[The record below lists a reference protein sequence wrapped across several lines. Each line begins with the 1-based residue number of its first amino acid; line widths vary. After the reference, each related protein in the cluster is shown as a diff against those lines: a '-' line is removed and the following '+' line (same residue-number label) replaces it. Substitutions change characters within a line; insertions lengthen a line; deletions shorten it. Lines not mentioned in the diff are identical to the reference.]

1 MSRLSNG
8 ISIYR
13 TEDQNMIK
21 WMYCRS
27 MSNMKILVPTAN
39 VYASYYVETV
49 VVVAAIELNLR
60 TLSFECI
67 EPKPNKS
74 VRVRH
79 GWHSFEIL
87 SLKLEMKKKKTK
99 KNILSHLANQQICH
113 LVTYLTNRMTEKK
126 IFTYA

>member
-60 TLSFECI
+60 TLSFEFI

-87 SLKLEMKKKKTK
+87 SLKLEIKKKTYYR
-99 KNILSHLANQQICH
+99 I
-113 LVTYLTNRMTEKK
+113 
-126 IFTYA
+126 

>member
-13 TEDQNMIK
+13 TEDQNVIK

-49 VVVAAIELNLR
+49 VVAAIELNLR

-79 GWHSFEIL
+79 GSHSFEIL
-87 SLKLEMKKKKTK
+87 SLKLEMKKKHIIAFSESA
-99 KNILSHLANQQICH
+99 NLSSCH
-113 LVTYLTNRMTEKK
+113 IFNKSNGRKKK

>member
-8 ISIYR
+8 ISILYR
-13 TEDQNMIK
+13 TEDQNVIK
-21 WMYCRS
+21 LVCLS

-39 VYASYYVETV
+39 VYASYHVETV
-49 VVVAAIELNLR
+49 MVAVAAIELNLR

-74 VRVRH
+74 VRVRN

-87 SLKLEMKKKKTK
+87 YLKLGMK
-99 KNILSHLANQQICH
+99 KNILSHLANQPICH
-113 LVTYLTNRMTEKK
+113 LVTYLTNRMAEKK
-126 IFTYA
+126 YLRMHK

>member
-87 SLKLEMKKKKTK
+87 SLKLEMKKKHIIAFSESANLSSCHIFNKSNGRK
-99 KNILSHLANQQICH
+99 KK
-113 LVTYLTNRMTEKK
+113 YLRMHK
-126 IFTYA
+126 

>member
-13 TEDQNMIK
+13 TEDQNVIK

-39 VYASYYVETV
+39 VYASYHVETM
-49 VVVAAIELNLR
+49 VAAIELNLR

-79 GWHSFEIL
+79 GSHSFEIL
-87 SLKLEMKKKKTK
+87 SLKLGMRKKTYYR
-99 KNILSHLANQQICH
+99 I
-113 LVTYLTNRMTEKK
+113 
-126 IFTYA
+126 